1 MFEQLR
7 RAAGV
12 FKNKT
17 RCKIPAWNKNEQ
29 HRHEKGVHG
38 SEIPDENDNNN
49 RKNWCCPIANIRGR
63 WRITK
68 AKMVPRSITIH
79 NYATERQRQTKRLG
93 KRMKTRWK
101 LRSLKARHC
110 STPVIYDS
118 ESKPGTAEKEIPLYG
133 THKAREFNNLI
144 IKKLIIINTNN
155 QMSVN
160 RGENRSKYRYSVKKW
175 KEEKKKI
182 VIKAAK
188 TQRSEVGKFQ

>member
-1 MFEQLR
+1 MR
-7 RAAGV
+7 RESTEAR
-12 FKNKT
+12 FRTRMTTTTTTTEKT
-17 RCKIPAWNKNEQ
+17 DAVRQKGQNNLNIVDRYEGMPIKIKHRDLLPAVNFI
-29 HRHEKGVHG
+29 
-38 SEIPDENDNNN
+38 S
-49 RKNWCCPIANIRGR
+49 CPIANIRGR

-110 STPVIYDS
+110 STPAIYDS

-160 RGENRSKYRYSVKKW
+160 RGENRSKYRYSVKK
-175 KEEKKKI
+175 
-182 VIKAAK
+182 
-188 TQRSEVGKFQ
+188 